1 MAFYI
6 LDRPRGEVSSSD
18 NGYGEDVDFDDH
30 EEEFYYTEIELEEAY
45 SPPTLSHRDMA
56 RPPHEGKISREL
68 SNPLFKS
75 IVELLHSTRE
85 WARLSRRRS
94 YFSPPRIWRGGDFY
108 FEPKLPISG
117 P

>member
-68 SNPLFKS
+68 SNPLSKS
-75 IVELLHSTRE
+75 TANSFDSQVGSFIPSSILFFAS
-85 WARLSRRRS
+85 
-94 YFSPPRIWRGGDFY
+94 
-108 FEPKLPISG
+108 
-117 P
+117 